1 MKYLSSFSEP
11 NDAVSDPHVSKTSEA
26 MLAWFSSADHTTLVQ
41 CAKGRYNS
49 IIYRK
54 YNVVKRFASSRFL
67 QILSRVNLYSTP
79 SGANPAKS
87 QAVSI

>member
-1 MKYLSSFSEP
+1 
-11 NDAVSDPHVSKTSEA
+11 

-41 CAKGRYNS
+41 FARDRYNS
-49 IIYRK
+49 ILYRK
-54 YNVVKRFASSRFL
+54 YNVIKRFASSIFL

-79 SGANPAKS
+79 SGANPANS